1 MSGEWV
7 VVRVAPDQLSAE
19 MWVDLL
25 RGEGVPAL
33 IRPSDAVSFLGTTA
47 LGCRIMVPEEHLSDA
62 EALLEEHL
70 TEETD
75 DP

>member
-1 MSGEWV
+1 MPGEWV

-19 MWVDLL
+19 MWVYML
-25 RGEGVPAL
+25 RDEGVPAL

-47 LGCRIMVPEEHLSDA
+47 MGCRIMVPEEHLSDA

-70 TEETD
+70 TREIE